1 MHIISQAVYFST
13 SHRQHLKNQ
22 KHLRYRRQVQIDI
35 LRIYRNEISME
46 RPKLRQ
52 NIQITPFTHQEQK
65 GFILRDNLIEE
76 KTLFVSEGAAF
87 LLPLLDGK
95 LRPDEIQKVIEQ
107 QTGQS
112 ILRQDIE
119 KFIHILEENFFLDS
133 PAYQQFLK
141 DMEDEYK
148 KSPARPSLLAG
159 NGYPAKKADLKK
171 DLDEIFG
178 NVKLRKNLKLPKKVS
193 GVIVPHIDIERG
205 GKNYGQIYSILK
217 KYPPADTYVILGV
230 NHHYVTG
237 NPFIFTD
244 RAYETPLGK
253 VEIDYELLDNLK
265 KQLDWDIFE
274 GELAH
279 RGEHSVEFPA
289 LFLSYI
295 YPKLTFKILPILCN
309 FREKNDERIKTLIYG
324 LQYYLSDSSK
334 KIVLIASVDF
344 SHIGP
349 QFGWQKIVEE
359 SDAKIVEKEDLH
371 TLDFLSNNEPESFYN
386 DIMKDHN
393 KRNIDA
399 LGAGYVFLNTLKDH
413 KGQLINYD
421 QAFHPFNTVTFA
433 SLLF

>member
-1 MHIISQAVYFST
+1 
-13 SHRQHLKNQ
+13 
-22 KHLRYRRQVQIDI
+22 
-35 LRIYRNEISME
+35 ME

-52 NIQITPFTHQEQK
+52 NIQITPFTHQEQR

-87 LLPLLDGK
+87 LFPLLNGK
-95 LRPDEIQKVIEQ
+95 LSPDEIQKVIEQ

-112 ILRQDIE
+112 IIKEDIE

-148 KSPARPSLLAG
+148 ESPARPSLMAG
-159 NGYPAKKADLKK
+159 NGYPEKKVELKK
-171 DLDEIFG
+171 YLDGVFE
-178 NVKLRKNLKLPKKVS
+178 NAKLRKNLKLPEEVY
-193 GVIVPHIDIERG
+193 GAVVPHIDIQRG
-205 GKNYGQIYSILK
+205 GKNYAQIYSILK
-217 KYPPADTYVILGV
+217 KYPPADTYIILGV
-230 NHHYVTG
+230 NHHYLTG

-253 VEIDYELLDNLK
+253 VEIDHDLLDNLK
-265 KQLDWDIFE
+265 QQLDWDIFE

-295 YPKLTFKILPILCN
+295 YPKLSFKILPILCN
-309 FREKNDERIKTLIYG
+309 FHEKDDERINALIYG
-324 LQYYLSDSSK
+324 LQYYLSNSDK

-349 QFGWQKIVEE
+349 QFGWQKVVEE
-359 SDAKIVEKEDLH
+359 SDAKRVEKEDLH
-371 TLDFLSNNEPESFYN
+371 TLGFLINNEPESFYN

-399 LGAGYVFLNTLKDH
+399 LGAGYVFLNVLKDR

-421 QAFHPFNTVTFA
+421 QAFHQLNTVTFA
-433 SLLF
+433 SMLF